1 MGSSIVLKLLKVT
14 HYYRNHNS
22 KKWYRPLGYDAE
34 DINLNNISLHI
45 YQGEALGIIGEPG
58 SSKTLIGRIL
68 SGSVKP
74 DKGKVVRTKNLYF
87 GDIDDRKINNLTVSQ
102 YVSELVQL
110 FPYEVTE
117 HKVEQIIQ
125 WAHLGDYIEE
135 KVSNLSEK
143 SYAQLLLSIARSSK
157 NDIIILNHV
166 LSHLDETFIERATVL
181 SKDYIEANKTLVLID
196 YASNH

>member
-1 MGSSIVLKLLKVT
+1 M
-14 HYYRNHNS
+14 
-22 KKWYRPLGYDAE
+22 
-34 DINLNNISLHI
+34 HI

-58 SSKTLIGRIL
+58 SLKTLIGRIL

-74 DKGKVVRTKNLYF
+74 DKGKVVRTKTYIS

-135 KVSNLSEK
+135 KVSK
-143 SYAQLLLSIARSSK
+143 AK
-157 NDIIILNHV
+157 NQTHNF
-166 LSHLDETFIERATVL
+166 T
-181 SKDYIEANKTLVLID
+181 
-196 YASNH
+196 